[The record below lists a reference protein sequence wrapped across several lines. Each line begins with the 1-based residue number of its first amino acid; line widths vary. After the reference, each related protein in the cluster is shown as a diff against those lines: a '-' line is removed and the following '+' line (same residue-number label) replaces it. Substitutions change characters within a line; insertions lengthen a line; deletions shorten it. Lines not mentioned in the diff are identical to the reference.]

1 MTDSEIW
8 NVVQINTNYEV
19 STHGNFRNFKTKRT
33 KMFNIDQLKSTQTR
47 MRVSLQNDKKGKIFY
62 LHRLIAMTFIPNPNK
77 LEEVNHID
85 GNPYNNRVENLEW
98 MTREDNMKH
107 FHENREKYEGK
118 HTKGVVL
125 CNKSDEILQ
134 HYKCIDDCIVSLKLD
149 ISYATLHCHL
159 NTTIYS
165 YEKKSDASKHTYGA
179 NNYVGVTINKS
190 KKYLA
195 SYKASYKNKY
205 LGSFAIEL
213 DAAKAYDARVRELNI
228 TPCRVNFPNVGE
240 LQAIVGQK
248 CIKDKPKTGIYELQ
262 EHYLRFEEPVKDHV
276 KVINPDVEWRQIEEI
291 PNYSVSNTGLVKH
304 TKLDRVLTGYNRN
317 GYLQV
322 TLHKGQLQI
331 ARLVHRLVASAF
343 IPNDDPLRIYVD
355 HLDTDPRNNH
365 VSNLR
370 WVTPKENMNN
380 DLTKQNISAGHMKKS
395 PKIFQ
400 VEIKTGNILRVED
413 NAIEMA
419 NQTNTKSSKIQ
430 TIANYYK
437 RAVKYGFEII
447 LPVTNGS
454 QKTHGPWI
462 FLYENESVIRVK
474 IIKEITLIRVK
485 IIKEITPS
493 LSKKIKVVQI
503 DNAGNIVA
511 YYDSLYEASKTLNIN
526 YSGIN
531 QVYHYHKYDDATRPE
546 CYKLKTTHGFIFK
559 DSDI

>member
-1 MTDSEIW
+1 
-8 NVVQINTNYEV
+8 
-19 STHGNFRNFKTKRT
+19 
-33 KMFNIDQLKSTQTR
+33 
-47 MRVSLQNDKKGKIFY
+47 MRVSLTIDKKAIGFY
-62 LHRLIAMTFIPNPNK
+62 LHRLIAMTFIPNPNE

-98 MTREDNMKH
+98 MTREENMKH
-107 FHENREKYEGK
+107 FHENREKYQGK
-118 HTKGVVL
+118 HLKGVVL

-134 HYKCIDDCIVSLKLD
+134 HYKCIDDCIDSLKLN

-165 YEKKSDASKHTYGA
+165 YENKSDTSKHTYGA

-195 SYKASYKNKY
+195 SYKNKY

-213 DAAKAYDARVRELNI
+213 DAAKAYDAKVRELNI

-240 LQAIVGQK
+240 LQAIVGEK
-248 CIKDKPKTGIYELQ
+248 RIKDKHKTGIYELQ
-262 EHYLRFEEPVKDHV
+262 EHYLRFEEHVKDHV

-304 TKLDRVLTGYNRN
+304 TKLDRVLTGYNRF

-380 DLTKQNISAGHMKKS
+380 DLTKQHISAGHMKNS

-400 VEIKTGNILRVED
+400 VEIETGNILRVE
-413 NAIEMA
+413 NNSNEMA
-419 NQTNTKSSKIQ
+419 TQLNTTSSIIRM
-430 TIANYYK
+430 IANYYK
-437 RAVKYGFEII
+437 RAVKHGFEKI
-447 LPVTNGS
+447 LPVTNGLR
-454 QKTHGPWI
+454 KTLGPWI
-462 FLYENESVIRVK
+462 FLYENESDIRM
-474 IIKEITLIRVK
+474 K
-485 IIKEITPS
+485 IIKEITPL

-526 YSGIN
+526 YSGIR